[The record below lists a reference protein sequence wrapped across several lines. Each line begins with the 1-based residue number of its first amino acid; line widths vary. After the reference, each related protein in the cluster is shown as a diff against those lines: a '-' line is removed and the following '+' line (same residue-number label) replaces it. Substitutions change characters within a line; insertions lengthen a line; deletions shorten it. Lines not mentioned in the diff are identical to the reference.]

1 MWSFFGSDRIKD
13 KNKELENQI
22 CQLNINIAQI
32 NNDKVN
38 LQEEIK
44 TFKTN
49 IIKLKEELKINNEI
63 IENLY
68 TDDDKD
74 LLKQYKLKLI
84 DLNKYKETTNNKI
97 ITLEEYNKTLRNEL
111 CTLRAKYDKVN
122 KLSNYRKERNDKLES
137 KLEEKQK
144 ND

>member
-1 MWSFFGSDRIKD
+1 MWGFFGFDRIKE
-13 KNKELENQI
+13 KNKEFENQI
-22 CQLNINIAQI
+22 CQLNINIAQL
-32 NNDKVN
+32 NKDKTN
-38 LQEEIK
+38 LQEEINK
-44 TFKTN
+44 LNNK
-49 IIKLKEELKINNEI
+49 IIQLKDELKINNEI

-84 DLNKYKETTNNKI
+84 NLNKYKETTNNKI